1 MQYAESNNIKKE
13 KKIMMKRMMSLAMA
27 GLVTVSMM
35 AGCGQVQTDSQ
46 KNATTSTEG
55 ATTTAAT
62 GKDAYSEDIK
72 IAFCQMLSVIPA
84 QQRGQME

>member
-13 KKIMMKRMMSLAMA
+13 KKIMIKRMMSLAMA

-46 KNATTSTEG
+46 KNATTST
-55 ATTTAAT
+55 
-62 GKDAYSEDIK
+62 
-72 IAFCQMLSVIPA
+72 
-84 QQRGQME
+84 